1 MARIRT
7 IKPEFPQSE
16 SMGRVSRD
24 ARLLFVEL
32 WTICDDAGRTRA
44 ASRMLASLLFPYDD
58 DAPALID
65 GWLKELEAEGCIVRY
80 TIDGTTYL
88 QVSKWLS
95 HQKIDKP
102 SPSRF
107 PQFDEASRI
116 VAKPRECSSED
127 LGPRT
132 VDLGMD
138 LGMDQ
143 GKGPVARKRAAP
155 EDVEPQVWTDWVA
168 LRRGKRANVS
178 QTAVE
183 EARKEAAKAGVSFNA
198 FLRIWCR
205 RGSQGLE
212 ASWLKADEISAGR
225 KDQSFAERS
234 TAAKSARLAEMTGGL
249 LGAPQRPSNVID
261 MEEGS
266 APLRIA

>member
-65 GWLKELEAEGCIVRY
+65 GWLGELEAEGCIVRY
-80 TIDGTTYL
+80 AIDGTTYL
-88 QVSKWLS
+88 QIAKWLS

-107 PQFDEASRI
+107 PQFEESSRI

-138 LGMDQ
+138 QDLGIA
-143 GKGPVARKRAAP
+143 PTALVAEATRLPACPTTELIELYHKHLPTLPRVRVLNDKTRIKHLTARWREVVSDDEIAKSADPRAA
-155 EDVEPQVWTDWVA
+155 A
-168 LRRGKRANVS
+168 LEWFAWYFHRAGSSDFLTGKEKGWRASFDFLINPSSFAKVI
-178 QTAVE
+178 E
-183 EARKEAAKAGVSFNA
+183 GNYHKEAA
-198 FLRIWCR
+198 
-205 RGSQGLE
+205 
-212 ASWLKADEISAGR
+212 
-225 KDQSFAERS
+225 
-234 TAAKSARLAEMTGGL
+234 
-249 LGAPQRPSNVID
+249 
-261 MEEGS
+261 
-266 APLRIA
+266 

>member
-1 MARIRT
+1 VARIRT

-65 GWLKELEAEGCIVRY
+65 GWLGELEAEGCIVRY

-107 PQFDEASRI
+107 PQFDESSRI

-138 LGMDQ
+138 QGMGEDR
-143 GKGPVARKRAAP
+143 PARKRAAHP
-155 EDVEPQVWTDWVA
+155 CPDDVDSQVWEDWKS
-168 LRRGKRANVS
+168 LRKTKRATVNGTVIDG
-178 QTAVE
+178 
-183 EARKEAAKAGVSFNA
+183 ARA
-198 FLRIWCR
+198 
-205 RGSQGLE
+205 E
-212 ASWLKADEISAGR
+212 AS
-225 KDQSFAERS
+225 
-234 TAAKSARLAEMTGGL
+234 
-249 LGAPQRPSNVID
+249 RP
-261 MEEGS
+261 
-266 APLRIA
+266 A